1 MRRAHSTIAEST
13 MRSTTLAFTMS
24 YMSMPGWANATRE
37 LTATGSLQQQTHVS
51 AHASTWIEQRRE
63 NLCCSVTTATTA
75 QDFTTATTTASE
87 RGRTITTQCKV
98 PHEAGGEQK
107 SVRERHG
114 YLRASHSD
122 ASQCCRG
129 TARNDRLEGCAGEGC
144 THVATS
150 DGASSTR

>member
-1 MRRAHSTIAEST
+1 MGERDAGAHGDREPAATDARQRARIHMDRA
-13 MRSTTLAFTMS
+13 AV
-24 YMSMPGWANATRE
+24 RE
-37 LTATGSLQQQTHVS
+37 LILQHDNGNDS
-51 AHASTWIEQRRE
+51 AGLHDNSNDDSI
-63 NLCCSVTTATTA
+63 
-75 QDFTTATTTASE
+75 
-87 RGRTITTQCKV
+87 RTRTDDNNTMQG
-98 PHEAGGEQK
+98 AGGEQK

-122 ASQCCRG
+122 ASQCSTG

>member
-1 MRRAHSTIAEST
+1 MGERDAGAHGDREPAATDARQRARIHMDRA
-13 MRSTTLAFTMS
+13 A
-24 YMSMPGWANATRE
+24 ARE
-37 LTATGSLQQQTHVS
+37 LMLQRDNGNDS
-51 AHASTWIEQRRE
+51 AGLHDSNDDSIRTRTDD
-63 NLCCSVTTATTA
+63 NTT
-75 QDFTTATTTASE
+75 
-87 RGRTITTQCKV
+87 RCKV

-122 ASQCCRG
+122 VSQCCRG